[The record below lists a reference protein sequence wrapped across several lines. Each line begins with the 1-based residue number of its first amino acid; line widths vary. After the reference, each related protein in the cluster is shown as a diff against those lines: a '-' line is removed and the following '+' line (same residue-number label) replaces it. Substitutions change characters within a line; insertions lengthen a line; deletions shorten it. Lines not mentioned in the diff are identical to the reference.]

1 MSRTARAVVVVPS
14 SQKKIDPAA
23 ARAHL
28 RALTSAVESREK
40 ITSKLEHA
48 GEPEKDRGVPNSERA
63 PA

>member
-1 MSRTARAVVVVPS
+1 MSRSARAVAVVSP
-14 SQKKIDPAA
+14 SQKRIDPAA

-28 RALTSAVESREK
+28 RALTSSVGSGEK

-48 GEPEKDRGVPNSERA
+48 PAAEKDREVPNSEPR